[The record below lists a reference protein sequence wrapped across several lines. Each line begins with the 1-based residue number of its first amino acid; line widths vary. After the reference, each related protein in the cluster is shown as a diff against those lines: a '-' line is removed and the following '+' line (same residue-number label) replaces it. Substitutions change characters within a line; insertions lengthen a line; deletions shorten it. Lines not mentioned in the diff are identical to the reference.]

1 MKKQTL
7 IRVAK
12 RFVIANLLTGAIFLS
27 ANASMPRVNTNAFDP
42 TSKAE
47 VKYTGIDKENQ
58 LSFRV
63 KYLNPTGS
71 TFSLSVLNE
80 DGEAIYKS
88 YYDNKSFDKTFK
100 LPKLEISKLTFLIE
114 DAKNDVKEKYT
125 VNIKTSIQEE
135 VTVSKN

>member
-1 MKKQTL
+1 MKKQTI
-7 IRVAK
+7 IRAAK

-27 ANASMPRVNTNAFDP
+27 AHAAGGSFDP
-42 TSKAE
+42 TAKAE
-47 VKYTGIDKENQ
+47 VKYIGVDKENQ
-58 LSFRV
+58 LSFKV

-80 DGEAIYKS
+80 DGETIYKS

-100 LPKLEISKLTFLIE
+100 LPKLELSKLVFLIE
-114 DAKNDVKEKYT
+114 DSKNDVKEKYT
-125 VNIKTSIQEE
+125 VNIKTSVQEE